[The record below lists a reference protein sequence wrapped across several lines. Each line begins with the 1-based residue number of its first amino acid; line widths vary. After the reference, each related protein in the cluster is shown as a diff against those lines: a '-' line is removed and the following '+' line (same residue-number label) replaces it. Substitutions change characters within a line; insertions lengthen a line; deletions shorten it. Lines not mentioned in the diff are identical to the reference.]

1 VAWGAKDLF
10 TALGRII
17 MNKNVA
23 VLKWS
28 LLVGAIYFLGIS
40 LAHMMDIKV
49 AGLFVYFDVPSFN
62 YQNKIISFLSFG
74 WSVFLFF
81 AFLDP
86 EKNISLVKSILV
98 AGTGAIIGLSIV
110 NLTTDFHALSP
121 NVNVHIYWF
130 ETAILA
136 LYLFWLFMLYLKIR
150 KR

>member
-1 VAWGAKDLF
+1 MAWGAKDLF
-10 TALGRII
+10 TALGKITVD
-17 MNKNVA
+17 KNVA

-28 LLVGAIYFLGIS
+28 LFTGAIYFLGIS
-40 LAHMMDIKV
+40 LVHMLDIKV

-110 NLTTDFHALSP
+110 NLTTDFNALSP
-121 NVNVHIYWF
+121 NVNVHIYWL
-130 ETAILA
+130 ETAILC

-150 KR
+150 K